1 MYWVVEKRKFSQRRK
16 KKLSQISQIFAEK
29 KKEALA
35 DFADLRRE

>member
-1 MYWVVEKRKFSQRRK
+1 MQRRK
-16 KKLSQISQIFAEK
+16 KKLSLITLVYAEK